1 MRKLIVIILAFL
13 SFGFTF
19 HEFFVSVTD
28 GEYHDTEATFQFT
41 VKFIGHDLEKALEL
55 AGTPNLHLGEA
66 TELENANDYLSTYF
80 NSKFSIKCN
89 DKPLALKL
97 IGKEV
102 GNDDFIY
109 CYIESEK
116 VKKIKTI
123 DITNTLL
130 TDVFSGQEN
139 IFYLQINGKK
149 YTHSFNSERTTFN
162 ITL

>member
-1 MRKLIVIILAFL
+1 MRKLTLIILALF

-28 GEYHDTEATFQFT
+28 GEYHDTESTFQFT

-55 AGTPNLHLGEA
+55 AGTPNLYLGEDK
-66 TELENANDYLSTYF
+66 ELANANEYISTYL

-102 GNDDFIY
+102 GKDDFIY

-116 VKKIKTI
+116 IKKIKNI
-123 DITNTLL
+123 EITNTLL

-149 YTHSFNSERTTFN
+149 HTHSFNSERTIFN